1 MSGPERTYRPGDDF
15 GRLFRR
21 LVRAAER
28 FEGAAMA
35 AAKMPRAQGRALL
48 AIASMARPSMAMLAR
63 ELDLAPSTATRLLDP
78 LAHRGLVEREVDRE
92 DRRVVVVTLTA
103 NGRRI
108 AREIESGLEN
118 AYGRMAALSGETG
131 GAARLQAAARDLLA
145 AFDRTQPRTAAVRG
159 RTAVTPP
166 EGVKPRSRSAR

>member
-78 LAHRGLVEREVDRE
+78 LARRGLVEREVDRE
-92 DRRVVVVTLTA
+92 DRRVVVVTLTP

-108 AREIESGLEN
+108 AREVEAVLDN
-118 AYGRMAALSGETG
+118 AYGRMAALASEAG
-131 GAARLQAAARDLLA
+131 GLSRLQAAARELLTA
-145 AFDRTQPRTAAVRG
+145 LDRTQPRTAVVQGKKPA
-159 RTAVTPP
+159 AQP
-166 EGVKPRSRSAR
+166 EGTRPRSRSAR

>member
-1 MSGPERTYRPGDDF
+1 MSGPERTYRPSDDL

-28 FEGAAMA
+28 FEGMA
-35 AAKMPRAQGRALL
+35 LSAAKMPQAQGRALL
-48 AIASMARPSMAMLAR
+48 AVASMARPSMAMLAR

-78 LAHRGLVEREVDRE
+78 LARRGLIEREVDRE

-103 NGRRI
+103 SGRRV

-118 AYGRMAALSGETG
+118 AYGRMAALSGEAG

-145 AFDRTQPRTAAVRG
+145 AFDRTQPRTAAVAKRKPSPQAEGTRSRG
-159 RTAVTPP
+159 
-166 EGVKPRSRSAR
+166 RSAR

>member
-48 AIASMARPSMAMLAR
+48 AIATMAMLAR

-78 LAHRGLVEREVDRE
+78 LARRGLVEREVDRE
-92 DRRVVVVTLTA
+92 DRRVVVVILTP

-108 AREIESGLEN
+108 AREVETVLDN
-118 AYGRMAALSGETG
+118 AYGRMAALASEAG
-131 GAARLQAAARDLLA
+131 GLTRLQAAARELLA
-145 AFDRTQPRTAAVRG
+145 ALDRTQPRAAAVRG
-159 RTAVTPP
+159 RKPAAQP
-166 EGVKPRSRSAR
+166 EGAKPRSRSAR